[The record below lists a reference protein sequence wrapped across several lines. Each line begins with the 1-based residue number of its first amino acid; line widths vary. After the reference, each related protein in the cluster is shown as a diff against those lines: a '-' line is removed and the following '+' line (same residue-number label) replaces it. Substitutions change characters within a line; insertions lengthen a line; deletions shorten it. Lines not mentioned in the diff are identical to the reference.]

1 MRGTRLH
8 FLQTVQFHAPL
19 GLKHTGG
26 ILTNLGPTLKIKI
39 NMYFILVLI
48 CCLAQEIFGQYT
60 KIENKEIIEVTDT
73 GDGTNIV
80 FPNEPEIKSVLDNLS
95 SGLGKTTTG
104 KRRNEVYYPN
114 LYDIYVRFRLLNF

>member
-1 MRGTRLH
+1 M
-8 FLQTVQFHAPL
+8 
-19 GLKHTGG
+19 
-26 ILTNLGPTLKIKI
+26 KIKI

-60 KIENKEIIEVTDT
+60 EIENKENIEVTDT